1 MNVKCLALA
10 LGVGAALGA
19 VAILMMPQD
28 NTTRKLA
35 QQAAD
40 KAECAANKVTGAIQE
55 KLPH

>member
-1 MNVKCLALA
+1 MNMKCLALA

-28 NTTRKLA
+28 NATRKLV

-40 KAECAANKVTGAIQE
+40 KAECAASKASNAIQE
-55 KLPH
+55 KMSH